1 MDSLKKKIRSYA
13 KVSDEDLTYGMQF
26 YKERTFKK
34 GEFIIKPSQYVN
46 HFYFLEKGCVCYY
59 TEDDLGLHVMEF
71 FTDNTFFTDLYSYI
85 EGVPSENYLKATENC
100 TVKMILKKD
109 VLKSYNYSH
118 DLERFGRI
126 SMQEAFVKIFQKTN
140 DLKTL
145 TNQERYIKL
154 LDKRPNLFQR
164 VPQYLIASYLGLTPV
179 GLSKIRKRLAQ
190 NS

>member
-1 MDSLKKKIRSYA
+1 MDNLKRKIRSYTS
-13 KVSDEDLTYGMQF
+13 VSDQDLTYGLQF
-26 YKERTFKK
+26 YKEKHFKK
-34 GEFIIKPSQYVN
+34 GEFIIKPGQFVN

-59 TEDDLGLHVMEF
+59 TEDDLGIHVMEF

-85 EGVPSENYLKATENC
+85 ENVPSENYVKATENC
-100 TVKMILKKD
+100 IVQMILKED
-109 VLKSYNYSH
+109 VIKSYNFSH

-154 LDKRPNLFQR
+154 LDKRPDLFQR
-164 VPQYLIASYLGLTPV
+164 LPQYLIASYLGITPV
-179 GLSKIRKRLAQ
+179 GLSKIRKRVARK
-190 NS
+190 